1 MFKRLF
7 REGKYFRNGDVSLRI
22 LENGLHVSRL
32 GISVQSKIFPKA
44 IQRTR
49 VKRLIREVFRRNK
62 ANLKGAWDIII
73 RPKNLELVRLG
84 YNSIEKNILSIFQKA
99 GILE

>member
-1 MFKRLF
+1 M
-7 REGKYFRNGDVSLRI
+7 
-22 LENGLHVSRL
+22 SRL

-44 IQRTR
+44 TQRTK

-73 RPKNLELVRLG
+73 RPKRLDLHMLG
-84 YNSIEKNILSIFQKA
+84 YNNIEKNILSIFKKA
-99 GILE
+99 GILK